1 MQSNLRTSGLQIIYP
16 KYNIFLCRP
25 QFFKKNLLE
34 LGELEQ
40 FV

>member
-16 KYNIFLCRP
+16 KYNIFFMQTTIL
-25 QFFKKNLLE
+25 KKNLLE